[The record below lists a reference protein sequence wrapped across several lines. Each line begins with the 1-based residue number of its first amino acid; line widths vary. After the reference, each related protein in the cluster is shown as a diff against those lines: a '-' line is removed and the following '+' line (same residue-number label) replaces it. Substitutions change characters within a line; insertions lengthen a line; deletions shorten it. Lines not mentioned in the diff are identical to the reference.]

1 MRSERGY
8 TLFEVLVVVGMIGIL
23 TAVAIPVFISSNTL
37 NSMWTTSEKVG
48 ALVRQTRLKAISQN
62 TTYEVRFSCPAAGQ
76 LRALVIT
83 GNNGI
88 DTDPNRCSNTQTG
101 DSEIVS
107 MPSGVTYATDL
118 ATGLQ
123 VTGRG
128 VFTALGD
135 SIPLIIGVTSGG
147 AARYLSVSATGQITF
162 TGTDPHEVEEEDE
175 EP

>member
-23 TAVAIPVFISSNTL
+23 TAVSIPVFISSNTL

-62 TTYEVRFSCPAAGQ
+62 ATYEVRFSCPAAGQ

-88 DTDPNRCSNTQTG
+88 DMDPQS
-101 DSEIVS
+101 
-107 MPSGVTYATDL
+107 
-118 ATGLQ
+118 LQ
-123 VTGRG
+123 
-128 VFTALGD
+128 
-135 SIPLIIGVTSGG
+135 
-147 AARYLSVSATGQITF
+147 
-162 TGTDPHEVEEEDE
+162 
-175 EP
+175 